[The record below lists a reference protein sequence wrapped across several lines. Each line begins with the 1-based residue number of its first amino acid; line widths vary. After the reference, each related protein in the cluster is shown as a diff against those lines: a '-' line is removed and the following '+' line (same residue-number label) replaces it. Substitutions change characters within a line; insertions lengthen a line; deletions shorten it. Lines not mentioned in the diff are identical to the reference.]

1 MTILEFDG
9 IAFDPTG
16 APRPGS
22 GVAETSGLGPAGMS
36 DRTLAPPADP
46 MAAEVRA
53 TATTSPVAGQSAAL
67 YSVAAPAPE
76 GERVTAATYPVPG
89 PPSASHPAA
98 APATEVEEATA
109 ATYPAAMQSRAPHFA
124 VTAVEKSATA
134 TYSAGV
140 RPTAPN
146 SSAPASSGEKD
157 SSATYSDGADVLAE
171 IRAGV
176 VAAHRAALGAQVAVQ
191 RALWERAREGGAY
204 SAAAVEP
211 FTRSGRTTLDRV
223 ASDAQRT
230 LRQPAGAAGTGIA
243 GPAAATLATVA
254 TNPAAATA
262 IAAEDAFKPL
272 ARSGRTTLDRAALE
286 QLTRGE
292 VTDVFGPA
300 YRRAGVVSAV
310 RVGAAQPLV
319 LTRVEAL
326 ELRGGDGKGRVAA
339 EFEGDVRAAAIQ
351 AAEVFAIFAGIHLC
365 LSGSTLTAAVDG
377 VDGGGA
383 GRIELVV
390 GDIDLIPRPHV
401 AAVAHTAAGVLAVT
415 VTVVEAA
422 GAGVGP
428 GAAESGSLL
437 NEFHMVHLSRGDQA
451 IAMGP
456 EFARYTGVRA
466 TRLPTGG
473 LLLVDR
479 VLTFDG
485 ARGVLDGASY
495 TSEYDS
501 PGDSW
506 YYGDTANESM
516 PHFVYMETSLQAALL
531 MGYYAGPTLTEPGTT
546 LSLRNL
552 GGSARVLRRIDLRDS
567 TIQQSSRLLST
578 TLLPGSSLQTFD
590 YTLSV
595 EGEPFYTGETMFGY
609 FSDQALANQTG
620 LDAGRSVPSW
630 RAEHPREPARVIDV
644 AARRAD
650 PAAPLCARRTL
661 ALIDRIEVVDG
672 GGEHEAGYLHSLR
685 EIDSTDWYFDRH
697 FHLDPVIP
705 GSLGVESVIHAVQEW
720 MLDAGFA
727 DGMTDPVFR
736 IPCDIEFSWRYR
748 GQFLPSDG
756 TVELE
761 AHIKQVRRDAHTVTV
776 VVDGSL
782 WKPGLR
788 IYELIDLAI
797 ELADRAVLP

>member
-1 MTILEFDG
+1 MTVLEFDG

-16 APRPGS
+16 GPRAG
-22 GVAETSGLGPAGMS
+22 AE
-36 DRTLAPPADP
+36 
-46 MAAEVRA
+46 AAE
-53 TATTSPVAGQSAAL
+53 SAG
-67 YSVAAPAPE
+67 
-76 GERVTAATYPVPG
+76 R
-89 PPSASHPAA
+89 
-98 APATEVEEATA
+98 APATSIGDRRPAVVPSMTVEKRS
-109 ATYPAAMQSRAPHFA
+109 AAMYP
-124 VTAVEKSATA
+124 
-134 TYSAGV
+134 GV
-140 RPTAPN
+140 
-146 SSAPASSGEKD
+146 SSA
-157 SSATYSDGADVLAE
+157 LAE

-176 VAAHRAALGAQVAVQ
+176 VAAHGAALDAQLALQ
-191 RALWERAREGGAY
+191 RALWQRACAGGSSTATTDPGVAEA
-204 SAAAVEP
+204 SAPIAAEAAIRLP
-211 FTRSGRTTLDRV
+211 GRL
-223 ASDAQRT
+223 
-230 LRQPAGAAGTGIA
+230 
-243 GPAAATLATVA
+243 AATAGGS
-254 TNPAAATA
+254 A
-262 IAAEDAFKPL
+262 IAAEDGFKPL
-272 ARSGRTTLDRAALE
+272 ARSARTTLDRAALE

-292 VTDVFGPA
+292 VTEVFGPA

-310 RVGAAQPLV
+310 RLATAQPLV
-319 LTRVEAL
+319 LTRIEAL

-339 EFEGDVRAAAIQ
+339 EFDGDVRAAAVQ
-351 AAEVFAIFAGIHLC
+351 AAEMFAIFTGLHLC
-365 LSGSTLTAAVDG
+365 LSGCTLTATVDG
-377 VDGGGA
+377 ADGSGA

-390 GDIDLIPRPHV
+390 GDVDLIPRPHV
-401 AAVAHTAAGVLAVT
+401 NAIAHTATGALTVT
-415 VTVVEAA
+415 VTAA
-422 GAGVGP
+422 EPADAGVGP
-428 GAAESGSLL
+428 GAAVSGLLL

-456 EFARYTGVRA
+456 EFAPYTGVRA

-479 VLTFDG
+479 VLSFDG
-485 ARGVLDGASY
+485 TRGVLDGASY

-501 PGDSW
+501 PADSW

-516 PHFVYMETSLQAALL
+516 PHFVFMETSLQAALL
-531 MGYYAGPTLTEPGTT
+531 MGYYAGPTLSQRDTT

-552 GGSARVLRRIDLRDS
+552 GGSARVLRRIDLRDKM
-567 TIQQSSRLLST
+567 IQQSSRLLST

-590 YTLSV
+590 YTLAV
-595 EGEPFYTGETMFGY
+595 DGEPFYIGETMFGY
-609 FSDQALANQTG
+609 FSDEALANQTG

-644 AARRAD
+644 AARRGD

-661 ALIDRIEVVDG
+661 ALIDRVEVVDG
-672 GGEHEAGYLHSLR
+672 GGKYQAGYLHSLR
-685 EIDSTDWYFDRH
+685 EIDDTDWYFDRH

-727 DGMTDPVFR
+727 AGMTDPVFR

-761 AHIKQVRRDAHTVTV
+761 AHIKQVRREAHTVIV